1 VTIIA
6 TTIIIR
12 FEFIRSSPSKLLL
25 AVVRTKSGNDCTTA
39 QAVWTTRGTSA
50 RIEVQMEFLSQI
62 LLIVLINLALSG
74 DNAVVIGMAA
84 HRLEPRQRKRA
95 ILIGGGAAIGL
106 RILLTA
112 IAAFLLGLSGLHL
125 IGGLLLLWIGF
136 KMLKAEEETHEGIK
150 VAASM
155 KDAIITI
162 LIADLVMSIDNVLG
176 VAGASNGS
184 TVLLSFGLVLS
195 MGIIM
200 FMGNLVA
207 NLINKLWWLAYVG
220 SGVIVWTGAHM
231 IFDDKLFSSRWGWM
245 KGSTAHITAAAV
257 TGITLMLAHWYH
269 RVRTSR
275 QNLPLTRIGE

>member
-1 VTIIA
+1 M
-6 TTIIIR
+6 
-12 FEFIRSSPSKLLL
+12 
-25 AVVRTKSGNDCTTA
+25 
-39 QAVWTTRGTSA
+39 
-50 RIEVQMEFLSQI
+50 QMAFLSQI

-84 HRLEPRQRKRA
+84 HRLEPQQRKRA
-95 ILIGGGAAIGL
+95 ILIGGSAAIGL

-112 IAAFLLGLSGLHL
+112 IAAFLLGLRGLHL
-125 IGGLLLLWIGF
+125 IGGVLLLWIGF
-136 KMLKAEEETHEGIK
+136 KMLKAEEESHEGIK

-184 TVLLSFGLVLS
+184 TILLTFGLILS

-207 NLINKLWWLAYVG
+207 TLINKLWWLAYVG

-231 IFDDKLFSSRWGWM
+231 IFNDKLFSSRWGWM

-257 TGITLMLAHWYH
+257 TGLTLMFAHWYY
-269 RVRTSR
+269 RVRSSR
-275 QNLPLTRIGE
+275 QNLPLTRTGE

>member
-1 VTIIA
+1 
-6 TTIIIR
+6 
-12 FEFIRSSPSKLLL
+12 
-25 AVVRTKSGNDCTTA
+25 
-39 QAVWTTRGTSA
+39 
-50 RIEVQMEFLSQI
+50 MEFLSQI
-62 LLIVLINLALSG
+62 LRIVIIDLVLSG

-84 HRLEPRQRKRA
+84 HRLEPKQRKRA

-112 IAAFLLGLSGLHL
+112 IAAFLLGLKGLHL

-162 LIADLVMSIDNVLG
+162 LIADFVMSLDNVLG
-176 VAGASNGS
+176 VAGASSGS
-184 TVLLSFGLVLS
+184 AELLIFGLLLS
-195 MGIIM
+195 MGILM

-207 NLINKLWWLAYVG
+207 TLINKLWWLAYVG

-231 IFDDKLFSSRWGWM
+231 IFEDKLFSSHWEWM
-245 KGSTAHITAAAV
+245 KGSTAHITAAGV
-257 TGITLMLAHWYH
+257 TVLTLMLAHWYH
-269 RVRTSR
+269 RVRT
-275 QNLPLTRIGE
+275 T